1 MYSEKIEDI
10 LNDLEN
16 KELEIAGGS
25 VVGIVLSTVN
35 SLIKYIANLTIGK
48 KNYMDVQDR
57 VQELLKEAD
66 ILKQKSLDSID
77 KDKEILEEIL
87 NSYKQRKDNP
97 EEYEKVCKEAVEFAL
112 EVIEI
117 SYKTLEISQEISKV
131 GNRMLASDFKICKYY
146 AEASI
151 KASKEN
157 LFINLNSIEDED
169 YKNRINEEYKDLLS
183 QYNQYMIKA

>member
-57 VQELLKEAD
+57 VQELLKTG
-66 ILKQKSLDSID
+66 SS
-77 KDKEILEEIL
+77 
-87 NSYKQRKDNP
+87 
-97 EEYEKVCKEAVEFAL
+97 
-112 EVIEI
+112 
-117 SYKTLEISQEISKV
+117 
-131 GNRMLASDFKICKYY
+131 
-146 AEASI
+146 
-151 KASKEN
+151 
-157 LFINLNSIEDED
+157 
-169 YKNRINEEYKDLLS
+169 
-183 QYNQYMIKA
+183 